1 MMSVYHNDMSE
12 SFVDGK
18 CKHLLLSKQMQL
30 SVCLEAFLFSIFTIP
45 RVEYIVKPQDRTGNI
60 IETFAFYSG
69 HSRHSY
75 SRT

>member
-1 MMSVYHNDMSE
+1 MSVYYNDMSE

-18 CKHLLLSKQMQL
+18 CKHLLLPKQMQL
-30 SVCLEAFLFSIFTIP
+30 SVCLEAFSIFTIP

-60 IETFAFYSG
+60 VEIFAFYSG